1 MQEIVW
7 GRLKPGHCI
16 KDYSRWY
23 MGFLLNKLIYRGTPN
38 CAVIVV
44 KGYLKVKGKTLP
56 LTTMHL
62 SPLGIVVVIPLK
74 AELQTGQIP
83 F

>member
-16 KDYSRWY
+16 KDYSHWY

-44 KGYLKVKGKTLP
+44 KGSLKVKGKTNHFASYNNAFVTSRYCSRHP
-56 LTTMHL
+56 
-62 SPLGIVVVIPLK
+62 SEG
-74 AELQTGQIP
+74 
-83 F
+83 